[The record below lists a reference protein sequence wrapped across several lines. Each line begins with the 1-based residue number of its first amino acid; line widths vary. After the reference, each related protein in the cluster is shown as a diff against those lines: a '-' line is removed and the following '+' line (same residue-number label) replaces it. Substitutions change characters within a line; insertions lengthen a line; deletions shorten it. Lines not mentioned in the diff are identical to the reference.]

1 MCNTCFKVTK
11 HIESVHHSPSHF
23 PHSEAIVSQVL
34 DELGVE
40 VGDKVSIYVTDS
52 FTVIVTSLLLNV

>member
-1 MCNTCFKVTK
+1 MCNTCSKVTK

-23 PHSEAIVSQVL
+23 SHSEAIVSQVL

-40 VGDKVSIYVTDS
+40 VGDKVSIYVTDF